1 MMLPVTSALKSER
14 FSESI
19 IGDLEEAMD
28 LMKQLDLNT
37 EKPQGLVIGQPV
49 TIPALSQTGIVRR
62 ISNDGHAVDVML
74 KSGQY
79 MQTSA
84 KYISPSSTQPLYK
97 EETVKIP
104 LQQVRN
110 SPTDEKPKMRQL
122 EMF

>member
-14 FSESI
+14 FSEAI
-19 IGDLEEAMD
+19 IGELEEAID

-62 ISNDGHAVDVML
+62 VDGRAVDVML

-79 MQTSA
+79 LQTA
-84 KYISPSSTQPLYK
+84 VQYVAPSSTQPLYK
-97 EETVKIP
+97 EETPKFP
-104 LQQVRN
+104 LQQVQN
-110 SPTDEKPKMRQL
+110 SLVNEKPKMRQL
-122 EMF
+122 DMFK